1 MMTTIPSKFSSR
13 MYGILAGTA
22 SVLVVLFAASS
33 VLAAGRPIRFERL
46 STEQG
51 LSQSTVMSVL
61 QDSKGFMWFGTEA
74 GLNRY
79 DGRSVTVYR
88 HDVHDQNS
96 LPSDFVW
103 CMAEDAAGD
112 IWVATDGGGV
122 ARWERAKDR
131 FVRYPVDPLGE
142 NGPRSGQ
149 IRTVHVDQQ
158 GSVWVATKDAGLSRF
173 DPKTGAWKSF
183 RNDPADPTSLAN
195 DGVYALYEDAAGALW
210 VGTNGGLSQFD
221 AGRFKNQRHDAK
233 NSGSLSDDRIRDIYE
248 DRQGRLWV
256 ATFGGGLDS
265 KAKGRDTFEH
275 RRHDPKNPRSL
286 ADDFVHGVL
295 EDTAGRLWVA
305 TRGGLQLR
313 ESDGSFTTYRNDP
326 KNPRSLADSD
336 VLSTF
341 EDRGG
346 VLWFGTRAGGAA
358 RFNPRTWAF
367 GHVPPEPDD
376 PRALGNGYATSFS
389 EDSQGRLWIGTL
401 GGGLHAQDR
410 ESGLMRRYQGG
421 ALGLSDDRVMSLLH
435 DRSGRLWVGTMEG
448 GLNRFDSARG
458 RFEVF
463 RADAKK
469 PGSLSANGVVALLED
484 RRGSLWVGTFGG
496 GLNRLGQGQTSFETF
511 RNDPKDPSS
520 LSRDVVTA
528 LAEDSSGGVWV
539 GTEGA
544 GLNRLDPRDGRF
556 QRFSHDPK
564 DPASLADDTIYSLHL
579 DAAGTLWVGTRS
591 GLSRLD
597 PGPDQKRFKSYTSSD
612 GLAGNVVYG
621 IESDSVGRL
630 WLSGSQGLIR
640 FDPRTGVFKQFT
652 ASQGLQGDEFNFG
665 AHYRTRRGE
674 MIFGGLSGFNAFF
687 PEKLE
692 ANPVPPSVS
701 LVSFLKFNEP
711 VQGLGPAPGLS
722 ALELGYQDSVVSF
735 EFAALDYAA
744 PERNRF
750 AYKLEGFDRDW
761 IDLGHDG
768 RVTFTN
774 LDAGRYTL
782 RVRAANADGTWNE
795 QGLALPL
802 HVTPAPWKSTW
813 AYGLYLLAAIAAIA
827 AAARVQRRKAALEAE
842 YRKRLELEVQQRTLE
857 LGLRNSE
864 LEKVNG
870 QLAETSLTDSLT
882 GLRNRR
888 FLFEQVPKEVGAIQR
903 EHAEVRKGTLR
914 EAHDLVFIMVDLDW
928 FKPINDTCGHAAG
941 DRLLMQVKGILE
953 RACRS
958 SDVLIRWGGDEFL
971 VVGRSS
977 DMENFE
983 VVPER
988 IRAMIEQTS
997 FDLGDGQVAHITCSI
1012 GFTALPNTVN
1022 QPSSFSLDQVVA
1034 LADQALYAAKRAG
1047 RNAWVGLL
1055 TTPETDIDRLSQA
1068 VQSDYDAVVA
1078 AGMDVRRS
1086 GLSPSAAA

>member
-1 MMTTIPSKFSSR
+1 MKR
-13 MYGILAGTA
+13 TA
-22 SVLVVLFAASS
+22 SALTLLLAASS
-33 VLAAGRPIRFERL
+33 AIALGRPIRFERL

-51 LSQSTVMSVL
+51 LSQSTVMSLL

-79 DGRSVTVYR
+79 DGRTVTVYR

-103 CMAEDAAGD
+103 SLAEDAAGD
-112 IWVATDGGGV
+112 LWVATEGGGL
-122 ARWERAKDR
+122 ARWERANDR
-131 FVRYPVDPLGE
+131 FVRYPVDPKGE
-142 NGPRSGQ
+142 KGPGSGQ
-149 IRTVHVDQQ
+149 LRTVHVDRR
-158 GSVWVATKDAGLSRF
+158 GSVWVGTKDAGLSRL
-173 DPKTGAWKSF
+173 DPKTGVWQTF
-183 RNDPADPTSLAN
+183 RNDPENAASLVN
-195 DGVYALYEDAAGALW
+195 DGVYALYEDAAGTLW

-221 AGRFKNQRHDAK
+221 ATAGGFKNQSHDPR
-233 NSGSLSDDRIRDIYE
+233 NPGSLSDDRIRDLHE

-265 KAKGRDTFEH
+265 RAKGSEAFEH
-275 RRHDPKNPRSL
+275 RRHDAKNPRSL
-286 ADDFVHGVL
+286 ADDFVHSVY

-313 ESDGSFTTYRNDP
+313 EADGSFTTYRNDP
-326 KNPRSLADSD
+326 ANPRSLGDSD
-336 VLSTF
+336 VLSLF

-358 RFNPRTWAF
+358 RFNPRTWSF
-367 GHVPPEPDD
+367 GHVPAEPAD
-376 PRALGNGYATSFS
+376 PRGLGGGYVTSFS
-389 EDSQGRLWIGTL
+389 EDSEGNLWIGTM
-401 GGGLHAQDR
+401 GAGLHAQDR
-410 ESGLMRRYQGG
+410 ATGLMRRYQRG
-421 ALGLSDDRVMSLLH
+421 AQSLSDDRVMALLH
-435 DRSGRLWVGTMEG
+435 DRGGRLWVGTMEG
-448 GLNRFDSARG
+448 GLNRFDPARG
-458 RFEVF
+458 RFDVF
-463 RADAKK
+463 RSDAAR
-469 PGSLSANGVVALLED
+469 PGSLSANGVMALLED
-484 RRGSLWVGTFGG
+484 RRGSLWVGTYGG
-496 GLNRLGQGQTSFETF
+496 GLNRLDQGKSTF
-511 RNDPKDPSS
+511 TVFRHDPADPSS

-528 LAEDSSGGVWV
+528 LAEDPSGAVWV
-539 GTEGA
+539 GTEGG

-556 QRFSHDPK
+556 QRFVHDPK
-564 DPASLADDTIYSLHL
+564 DPGSLADDTVYSLHV
-579 DAAGTLWVGTRS
+579 DTNGALWAGTRS

-597 PGPDQKRFKSYTSSD
+597 PGPAPGRFRSYTSSD

-630 WLSGSQGLIR
+630 WLSGSQGLVR

-674 MIFGGLSGFNAFF
+674 MVFGGPSGFNLFF

-692 ANPVPPSVS
+692 ANPVPPSIA
-701 LVSFLKFNEP
+701 LVSFSKFNEP
-711 VQGLGPAPGLS
+711 VAGLGPAPGLR
-722 ALELGYQDSVVSF
+722 ALELGYRDTVVSL
-735 EFAALDYAA
+735 EFAALDFAA

-761 IDLGHDG
+761 IDLGHQG

-774 LDAGRYTL
+774 LDAGQYTL
-782 RVRAANADGTWNE
+782 KVRAANADGAWNE
-795 QGLALPL
+795 EGLALPL
-802 HVTPAPWKSTW
+802 RVTPAPWKSTW
-813 AYGLYLLAAIAAIA
+813 AYAVYFLAALAAIAGMVRA
-827 AAARVQRRKAALEAE
+827 QRRKAAFEAE
-842 YRKRLELEVQQRTLE
+842 YRKRLELEVQERTQE

-864 LEKVNG
+864 LEQVNTK
-870 QLAETSLTDSLT
+870 LAETSLTDALT

-903 EHAEVRKGTLR
+903 EHAEVRRGTLH

-928 FKPINDTCGHAAG
+928 FKPINDTCGHSAG

-953 RACRS
+953 QACRT

-971 VVGRSS
+971 VVGRSA

-997 FDLGDGQVAHITCSI
+997 FDLGDGQVARITCSI
-1012 GFTALPNTVN
+1012 GFTALPRSADH
-1022 QPSSFSLDQVVA
+1022 PERFSLDQVVA

-1055 TTPETDIDRLSQA
+1055 ATPDTDLDRLSEA
-1068 VQSDYDAVVA
+1068 VQSDYDALVA
-1078 AGMDVRRS
+1078 TGLDVRRS
-1086 GLSPSAAA
+1086 TSSPGAMA